1 MSVIF
6 DLRLPV
12 PYPGV
17 TLGTPKN
24 IPERWILSYINEIF
38 IAFASNAKTL
48 AIAILVFLRLRLTQN
63 SLQLLFYFYSFS
75 SRRLF
80 RTD

>member
-24 IPERWILSYINEIF
+24 IPKRWTLNEVF